1 MPETIPADI
10 AAAIDIFHLRA
21 LREGKLGIGTQASSE
36 AANAASEARKRLDAA
51 IAMHLRSAE
60 RACDSYARENQQ
72 LSDRVDELKA
82 AMDAITSG
90 AA

>member
-21 LREGKLGIGTQASSE
+21 LRQGALGIGTRSSSDAE
-36 AANAASEARKRLDAA
+36 KAASEARKRLERA
-51 IAMHLRSAE
+51 ISAHLRG
-60 RACDSYARENQQ
+60 YA
-72 LSDRVDELKA
+72 ELKA
-82 AMDAITSG
+82 ALEVQTSG